1 MVNYNRTNQRLS
13 PQQEMLLEVQ
23 KLQFVTLDTALY
35 LDTHPNDPVA
45 LYRHKMY
52 TDQLKQV
59 KDAYEM
65 QYGPMTIFG
74 HEYGDNWRYINS
86 PWPWECEF

>member
-1 MVNYNRTNQRLS
+1 MDREQMN
-13 PQQEMLLEVQ
+13 LLKELMEVE
-23 KLQFVTLDTALY
+23 FVVLETALY

-86 PWPWECEF
+86 PWPWEC

>member
-1 MVNYNRTNQRLS
+1 MVDYNRLNQRYN
-13 PQQEMLLEVQ
+13 QQHEMLLEVQ
-23 KLQFVTLDTALY
+23 KLQFAALDTALY

-52 TDQLKQV
+52 TDRLKEV

-65 QYGPMTIFG
+65 QL
-74 HEYGDNWRYINS
+74 N
-86 PWPWECEF
+86 C